1 MQLARVGFF
10 NLKTEMTRMRNQ
22 STPRS
27 RPRARAFTWGVAVL
41 AVALV
46 ATGCSSSKGS
56 SAAGSTAGSAAATPT
71 STTPEK
77 TNLTVTYGTNSPS
90 TTPLWLAVDEGIFA
104 KHGLNVKAVQATSN
118 VGALA
123 VISGGADIYV
133 GEATTTFQAIASG
146 SPVEMVGNLRIL
158 NDFKL
163 YVSPSITDVSQLK
176 GKSLAISAAGDST
189 DLSSRIALEEL
200 HSSTDGITLLP
211 TGTSAARLATLIS
224 GKVAGTLLTE
234 PTATAA
240 KKAGMKLLLDQ
251 TTEPFTGS
259 GITIT
264 KSFGQSNPNTVN
276 AFLESLVEGVKYLQD
291 PANKQ
296 TVLSEIAK
304 YTQSTPDATATVNGY
319 ATYTAPGALVMD
331 PTPNVAAGQA
341 ILDGLKSEDSSR
353 FGSLT
358 LDKVFNTTFTAR
370 LKSSGFLQA
379 TWGSALN
386 SSAAASSTSSS

>member
-1 MQLARVGFF
+1 
-10 NLKTEMTRMRNQ
+10 MTREH
-22 STPRS
+22 SS
-27 RPRARAFTWGVAVL
+27 RTRTQRLVRRPARRATIAIASVIALTL
-41 AVALV
+41 LV
-46 ATGCSSSKGS
+46 AGCSSSKGS
-56 SAAGSTAGSAAATPT
+56 SGSGSSGTKAGATPT
-71 STTPEK
+71 NTTPEK
-77 TNLTVTYGTNSPS
+77 ANLTVTYGTNSPS
-90 TTPLWLAVDEGIFA
+90 TAPLWLAVDEGIFA

-133 GEATTTFQAIASG
+133 GEATTTFQAVASG
-146 SPVEMVGNLRIL
+146 SPVVMIGNLRIL

-163 YVSPSITDVSQLK
+163 YVSPSISSASQLK

-200 HSSTDGITLLP
+200 NSSVDGITLLP

-240 KKAGMKLLLDQ
+240 GKAGMKLLLDQ
-251 TTEPFTGS
+251 TKEPFTGS

-276 AFLESLVEGVKYLQD
+276 AFLESIVEAVKYLQD
-291 PANKQ
+291 PANKA

-304 YTQSTPDATATVNGY
+304 YTQSTPDAAATVLGYTTY
-319 ATYTAPGALVMD
+319 ATPGAIVMD
-331 PTPNVAAGQA
+331 PTPNVPAGQA
-341 ILDGLKSEDSSR
+341 ILDGLKSEDPSR

-358 LDKVFNTTFTAR
+358 LDKVFDTSYTQR
-370 LKSSGFLQA
+370 LTSSGFLKA
-379 TWGSALN
+379 TWGASLN
-386 SSAAASSTSSS
+386 SSVPASSSPSS